1 MVRDLQA
8 QRRAMA
14 RQHKNEVRPDLSDHS
29 QLAWIRPLADLLRQ
43 EQSSAGEP
51 QSLTLH
57 E

>member
-51 QSLTLH
+51 QSLTLRL
-57 E
+57 